1 MRGIDGA
8 RIVVVVFSSASNLS
22 PHVLRE
28 IEAGLRQQALIIP
41 LRLEPVEPTG
51 GMRYLLGTC
60 QWLDAFARWEESLG
74 LLLRRVGDEL
84 AHSRTRRQP

>member
-1 MRGIDGA
+1 VG
-8 RIVVVVFSSASNLS
+8 
-22 PHVLRE
+22 
-28 IEAGLRQQALIIP
+28 
-41 LRLEPVEPTG
+41 PTG

-84 AHSRTRRQP
+84 AHFRTRRQP